1 VYRVELA
8 SRAQRELEPLREP
21 DRARIAAAL
30 ARLGRDPRPPGSV
43 KLKSPLFRVRVG
55 PYRIIYAVSDT
66 DELVVALK
74 VARREKDTY
83 DDIDALFS

>member
-8 SRAQRELEPLREP
+8 SRAQRELERLREP
-21 DRARIAAAL
+21 
-30 ARLGRDPRPPGSV
+30 DPRPPGSV
-43 KLKSPLFRVRVG
+43 KLKGPLFRVRVG
-55 PYRIIYAVSDT
+55 PFRIIYAVSDT
-66 DELVVALK
+66 DELVLALK